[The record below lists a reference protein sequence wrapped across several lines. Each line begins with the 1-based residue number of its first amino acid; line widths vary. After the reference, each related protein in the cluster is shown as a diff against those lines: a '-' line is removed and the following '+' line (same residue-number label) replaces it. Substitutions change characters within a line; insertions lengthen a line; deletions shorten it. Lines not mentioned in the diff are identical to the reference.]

1 MPEYR
6 IEREDMKK
14 KKKDNQD
21 DVQDSTKEFELALE
35 KTDLGNYILRLYVS
49 GMTPNSRRAIDNV
62 RKICE
67 EHLKGRYDLEIID
80 IYQQPI
86 FAKEGQI
93 VAAPTLV
100 KELPP
105 PLRKFIGDM
114 SQTER
119 ILLGLDLRIK
129 S

>member
-1 MPEYR
+1 MGET
-6 IEREDMKK
+6 MSNKK
-14 KKKDNQD
+14 KHDESTEP
-21 DVQDSTKEFELALE
+21 QDSTKDFELALE
-35 KTDLGNYILRLYVS
+35 ETEKGVYVLRLYVS
-49 GMTPNSRRAIDNV
+49 GMTPNSQRAIENV
-62 RKICE
+62 RKICTE
-67 EHLKGRYDLEIID
+67 YLESRYQLEIID

-114 SQTER
+114 SKTER
-119 ILLGLDLRIK
+119 ILLGLDIRTK
-129 S
+129 K

>member
-1 MPEYR
+1 MEPYR
-6 IEREDMKK
+6 DATEA
-14 KKKDNQD
+14 
-21 DVQDSTKEFELALE
+21 FELALQE
-35 KTDLGNYILRLYVS
+35 NAKGEYVLRLFVS
-49 GMTPNSRRAIDNV
+49 GMTPNSQRAIENV
-62 RKICE
+62 RKICAE
-67 EHLKGRYDLEIID
+67 NLEGRYTLEIID

-119 ILLGLDLRIK
+119 ILLGLDIRK
-129 S
+129 RGGG

>member
-1 MPEYR
+1 
-6 IEREDMKK
+6 MKK
-14 KKKDNQD
+14 KVAGKSPPIHDA
-21 DVQDSTKEFELALE
+21 TGELELALHAAE
-35 KTDLGNYILRLYVS
+35 QGNYVLRLYVS
-49 GMTPNSRRAIDNV
+49 GMTPNSLRAVENIRR
-62 RKICE
+62 ICE
-67 EHLKGRYDLEIID
+67 EHLEGRFHLEIID

-114 SQTER
+114 SQTEK
-119 ILLGLDLRIK
+119 LLVGLDLRK
-129 S
+129 KK